1 MGKMSYLWGSEER
14 DPRAYAAYCV
24 WRGCA
29 VCWAREAGVAPMGA
43 ARGARVARGA
53 RGTSLAVS
61 AKRCG
66 WSGGGKWAPPRKD
79 RRRGASRS
87 RMPARTRARAHAA
100 GGQPLS
106 SPPEPGL
113 KSCSLLEQRRNA
125 NRRAKKEAGE
135 GAEEA
140 DDEVAGCA
148 AAMKDT
154 KLDQPP
160 PPPEDPKDAI
170 NKQIKKVQK
179 KIRQIH
185 ELQSKVDKGDVTPN
199 DEEKTKLG
207 KLKEFEAEVAS
218 LEKQLA
224 AM

>member
-1 MGKMSYLWGSEER
+1 MSYLWGSEER

-140 DDEVAGCA
+140 DDEVLSHQRPLPASQTPSLALRTLLPHPLFLSHSSLPSSLISVTSAGHCLNHARTHATRAQVAGCA

-154 KLDQPP
+154 IGLNHPQP
-160 PPPEDPKDAI
+160 
-170 NKQIKKVQK
+170 
-179 KIRQIH
+179 
-185 ELQSKVDKGDVTPN
+185 
-199 DEEKTKLG
+199 
-207 KLKEFEAEVAS
+207 
-218 LEKQLA
+218 
-224 AM
+224 